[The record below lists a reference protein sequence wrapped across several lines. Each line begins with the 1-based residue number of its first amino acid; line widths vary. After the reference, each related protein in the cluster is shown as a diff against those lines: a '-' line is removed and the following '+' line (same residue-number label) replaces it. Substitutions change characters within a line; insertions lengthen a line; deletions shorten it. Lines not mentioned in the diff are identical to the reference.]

1 VSDRCVTPVLVLFPS
16 AADTPWPWPGP
27 RPNPAP
33 SGYRLRPRWQ
43 PLRPS
48 GTYNEAVRIALA
60 GMSGVYAVR
69 RVGDPRPMYVGMS
82 EAGATG
88 KYLARMWKTILR
100 HLQPGS
106 GKFKHA
112 RAMWGRPTE
121 WVYSGTD
128 DLEIALWSAP
138 PGETYALE
146 SRLIGKLEPTDL
158 PSGLP
163 EVPF

>member
-43 PLRPS
+43 PLRTS